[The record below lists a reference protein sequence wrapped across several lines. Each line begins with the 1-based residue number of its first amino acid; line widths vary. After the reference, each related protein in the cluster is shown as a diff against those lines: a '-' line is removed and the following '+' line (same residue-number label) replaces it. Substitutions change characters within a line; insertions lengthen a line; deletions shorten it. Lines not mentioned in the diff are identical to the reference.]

1 MEIKKNKKA
10 DLERG
15 RTRRY
20 MLSLA
25 IAVAAFFFV
34 LEYESGT
41 EKDDLDDFEETVEEL
56 DLSTLKHEEERI
68 ALALKEKPKPAPDK
82 VEVVDK
88 IDDLNRMEMPEDRID
103 EEKGK
108 DNDNNEKKDSLEKD
122 PLLANASNALD
133 ANPRNFRVVEDLPQ
147 FPGGAVELMKWLTKN
162 LRYPQQAQKKKIEGK
177 VIVQFIVT
185 ADGSMSNLQI
195 IKKLEASCDNE
206 TMRVMRM
213 MPKWKPGVQD
223 GKPCRTM
230 VCIPIVFKL

>member
-1 MEIKKNKKA
+1 M
-10 DLERG
+10 
-15 RTRRY
+15 
-20 MLSLA
+20 
-25 IAVAAFFFV
+25 
-34 LEYESGT
+34 
-41 EKDDLDDFEETVEEL
+41 
-56 DLSTLKHEEERI
+56 
-68 ALALKEKPKPAPDK
+68 
-82 VEVVDK
+82 VDK
-88 IDDLNRMEMPEDRID
+88 IDDLNRMEMPEDRIE

-122 PLLANASNALD
+122 PLMANASNALD

-206 TMRVMRM
+206 AMRVMRM
-213 MPKWKPGVQD
+213 MPKWKPGVQE

>member
-1 MEIKKNKKA
+1 MRLDELCA
-10 DLERG
+10 ALERKIPPLEGCEDFDGTAFLPCPG
-15 RTRRY
+15 REAR
-20 MLSLA
+20 
-25 IAVAAFFFV
+25 
-34 LEYESGT
+34 
-41 EKDDLDDFEETVEEL
+41 
-56 DLSTLKHEEERI
+56 RI
-68 ALALKEKPKPAPDK
+68 AL
-82 VEVVDK
+82 
-88 IDDLNRMEMPEDRID
+88 
-103 EEKGK
+103 
-108 DNDNNEKKDSLEKD
+108 
-122 PLLANASNALD
+122 ALD

-206 TMRVMRM
+206 AMRVMRM

>member
-68 ALALKEKPKPAPDK
+68 ALALKEKPKQATDK
-82 VEVVDK
+82 VEVDDK
-88 IDDLNRMEMPEDRID
+88 IDD
-103 EEKGK
+103 
-108 DNDNNEKKDSLEKD
+108 
-122 PLLANASNALD
+122 
-133 ANPRNFRVVEDLPQ
+133 
-147 FPGGAVELMKWLTKN
+147 
-162 LRYPQQAQKKKIEGK
+162 
-177 VIVQFIVT
+177 
-185 ADGSMSNLQI
+185 
-195 IKKLEASCDNE
+195 
-206 TMRVMRM
+206 
-213 MPKWKPGVQD
+213 
-223 GKPCRTM
+223 
-230 VCIPIVFKL
+230 